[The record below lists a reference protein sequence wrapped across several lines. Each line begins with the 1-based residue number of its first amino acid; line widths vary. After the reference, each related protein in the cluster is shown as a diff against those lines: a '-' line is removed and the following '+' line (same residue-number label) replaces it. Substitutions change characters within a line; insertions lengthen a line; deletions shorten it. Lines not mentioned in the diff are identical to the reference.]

1 MHVRAPIKNEVSRL
15 SAMNDRVSRAH
26 ADRVVGIREHSQRI
40 VVKVEREIQRAGRQ
54 RAFASLL
61 RKVPAPIPELVDE
74 ARERTGRSVPKHGD
88 IIVLSIIDA
97 HASRRSGYTSRAER
111 CRGKPPNRGARHRNR
126 SLSQESAFEIR
137 FGQVGLAQMRLRTA
151 DPEAIHAE
159 LTARA
164 ATAPSLFER
173 AAVCLDFS
181 ALEREPE
188 SAQVRALIEAI
199 RRAGLLPIGF
209 AHGTAAVEALAREF
223 DVPVLTQFRTQT
235 RPAPRPAEPAA
246 VEAPPAAPT
255 LMHHRPVRSG
265 QRLYARHRDLV
276 VTTAVGA
283 GAEVMADGCVHIYGS
298 LRGRAMAGA
307 RGEVTARVF
316 CQEFHAELISIAGV
330 FRVFETIP
338 AELVGQPVQA
348 WLDGDDL
355 RLARI
360 G

>member
-1 MHVRAPIKNEVSRL
+1 MKKAT
-15 SAMNDRVSRAH
+15 AAAH
-26 ADRVVGIREHSQRI
+26 E
-40 VVKVEREIQRAGRQ
+40 
-54 RAFASLL
+54 
-61 RKVPAPIPELVDE
+61 P
-74 ARERTGRSVPKHGD
+74 
-88 IIVLSIIDA
+88 
-97 HASRRSGYTSRAER
+97 
-111 CRGKPPNRGARHRNR
+111 
-126 SLSQESAFEIR
+126 AFEIR

-151 DPEAIHAE
+151 DPDVIQGE

-164 ATAPSLFER
+164 ATAPALFER

-181 ALEREPE
+181 ALEREPDLP
-188 SAQVRALIEAI
+188 QVRALVEAI

-209 AHGTAAVEALAREF
+209 AHGTATVESLAREL
-223 DVPVLTQFRTQT
+223 DVPVLTQFRAQT
-235 RPAPRPAEPAA
+235 RPAPVPRPAEPVA
-246 VEAPPAAPT
+246 VEAPPATPT

-265 QRLYARHRDLV
+265 QRVYARHRDLV

-338 AELVGQPVQA
+338 AELAGQPVQA

-360 G
+360 GPAHSPS